1 MQKSKNII
9 LSLGKIN
16 VYINFTEKQIAIYIF
31 ILYKKTTV
39 LQNTTVFILKNVA
52 FCNTFFILNFIK
64 YSISFKFKRYLL
76 EKWHYT

>member
-16 VYINFTEKQIAIYIF
+16 VYITFTEKQIAIYIF

-39 LQNTTVFILKNVA
+39 LQNTTI
-52 FCNTFFILNFIK
+52 FIK
-64 YSISFKFKRYLL
+64 KVLYFATLFYFKFYRIQYKL
-76 EKWHYT
+76 